1 MSGYAFELLGIL
13 IALGLLIFFAF
24 RGYTLLL
31 AAPAAAIV
39 AAAFSGEPLLAKWTL
54 TFMQGT
60 GRFVV
65 NFFPLFLL
73 GGVFGKLMDDSGA
86 ALSMA
91 RTITERLG
99 ETRAVM
105 AVVLACAALTYGG
118 VSLFVVAFAVFPV
131 ADALFRQAAV
141 PHRLIPP
148 AIALGAFTFT
158 MTALP
163 GTPAIQNAIPMAYF
177 GTTLFAAPVLG
188 VLASATILGFGL
200 WWLRAI
206 EARARRA
213 GEGYSSETH
222 ATADEQFVRERA
234 TNADNFDPA
243 ELPHG
248 HRSEQLPP
256 FALAVTPILIVLAVN
271 LIMSLFVL
279 PRVYTGFLAEPRFGE
294 TSLSAVSG
302 VWSVVT
308 ALAVASLVL
317 VLILRKRLPEL
328 RKTLDAG
335 ANASVLPALNTAS
348 LVGFGA
354 VVAALPAFAVVR
366 DGFLAV
372 PGGPLVSIAVAAN
385 VMGGITGSASGGLI
399 IALNALG
406 ETYAQLAAAVGID
419 PALMHRVAAIS
430 SGALAMLPHNGAVV
444 TLLAICGATQRGSY
458 REIMMVGT
466 RGTVD
471 RTGVRHRAGEAI
483 RGLLKHSPAFA
494 SRHRASQ
501 PPSTGSAAPLSCA
514 AASEQRN
521 VASAPSCSG
530 VAKSREGCFSPSSFT
545 LASSGD
551 SFSRAAR
558 ASICFSTSG
567 VSTQPGQIA
576 LQVMPVVAV
585 SSATPF
591 VKPTTPCL
599 DAT

>member
-1 MSGYAFELLGIL
+1 MSAYVVELLGIL
-13 IALGLLIFFAF
+13 IALGLLIFLAF

-31 AAPAAAIV
+31 AAPVAAMV

-60 GRFVV
+60 GRFIT

-86 ALSMA
+86 ALAMA
-91 RTITERLG
+91 RSITERLG
-99 ETRAVM
+99 ETRAVI

-177 GTTLFAAPVLG
+177 GTTLFAAPGLG
-188 VLASATILGFGL
+188 ILASATILGFGL
-200 WWLRAI
+200 WWLRVM

-213 GEGYSSETH
+213 GEGYSAETA

-248 HRSEQLPP
+248 HRSEQLPL
-256 FALAVTPILIVLAVN
+256 FALAVAPIFIVLAVN

-279 PRVYTGFLAEPRFGE
+279 PRMYTGFLAEPRFGE

-308 ALAVASLVL
+308 ALAVAALVL
-317 VLILRKRLPEL
+317 VLILYKRLPEL

-335 ANASVLPALNTAS
+335 ANASVLPVLNTAS

-354 VVAALPAFAVVR
+354 VVAALPAFGVVR
-366 DGFLAV
+366 DGFLVV

-385 VMGGITGSASGGLI
+385 VMGGITGSASGGLT
-399 IALNALG
+399 IALNSLG
-406 ETYAQLAAAVGID
+406 ETYAQLAAGMSIH
-419 PALMHRVAAIS
+419 PELMHRVAAIS

-458 REIMMVGT
+458 REIMMVGLV
-466 RGTVD
+466 G
-471 RTGVRHRAGEAI
+471 
-483 RGLLKHSPAFA
+483 
-494 SRHRASQ
+494 
-501 PPSTGSAAPLSCA
+501 PL
-514 AASEQRN
+514 
-521 VASAPSCSG
+521 
-530 VAKSREGCFSPSSFT
+530 
-545 LASSGD
+545 
-551 SFSRAAR
+551 
-558 ASICFSTSG
+558 
-567 VSTQPGQIA
+567 IA
-576 LQVMPVVAV
+576 LVVVIALGKLIG
-585 SSATPF
+585 AF
-591 VKPTTPCL
+591 
-599 DAT
+599 

>member
-1 MSGYAFELLGIL
+1 VSAYAAGLLGIL
-13 IALGLLIFFAF
+13 IALGLLIFLAF

-31 AAPAAAIV
+31 AAPAAAMV
-39 AAAFSGEPLLAKWTL
+39 AAAFSGEPILAKWTL
-54 TFMQGT
+54 TFMRGT
-60 GRFVV
+60 GGFIT

-73 GGVFGKLMDDSGA
+73 GGVFGKFMDDSGA
-86 ALSMA
+86 ALSIA

-99 ETRAVM
+99 EQRAVI
-105 AVVLACAALTYGG
+105 AVVLACAVLTYGG
-118 VSLFVVAFAVFPV
+118 VSLFVVAFALFPV

-163 GTPAIQNAIPMAYF
+163 GTPAIQNAIPMATF
-177 GTTLFAAPVLG
+177 GTTLFAAPGLG
-188 VLASATILGFGL
+188 ILASATILGFGL
-200 WWLRAI
+200 WWLRLI
-206 EARARRA
+206 EARARSA
-213 GEGYSSETH
+213 GEGYSSGTL

-256 FALAVTPILIVLAVN
+256 FALAVAPILIVLAVN
-271 LIMSLFVL
+271 LIMSLLVL
-279 PRVYTGFLAEPRFGE
+279 PRIYTGFLAEPRFGE
-294 TSLSAVSG
+294 TSLAAVSG

-308 ALAVASLVL
+308 ALAIASLAL
-317 VLILRKRLPEL
+317 VLIHRKRLPEL
-328 RKTLDAG
+328 RKSLDAG

-385 VMGGITGSASGGLI
+385 VMGGITGSASGGLT

-406 ETYAQLAAAVGID
+406 QTYAELAAAASIQ
-419 PALMHRVAAIS
+419 PELMHRVAAIS

-458 REIMMVGT
+458 REIMMVGLV
-466 RGTVD
+466 GPL
-471 RTGVRHRAGEAI
+471 I
-483 RGLLKHSPAFA
+483 GLI
-494 SRHRASQ
+494 
-501 PPSTGSAAPLSCA
+501 
-514 AASEQRN
+514 
-521 VASAPSCSG
+521 V
-530 VAKSREGCFSPSSFT
+530 V
-545 LASSGD
+545 
-551 SFSRAAR
+551 
-558 ASICFSTSG
+558 
-567 VSTQPGQIA
+567 IA
-576 LQVMPVVAV
+576 LGKLFGA
-585 SSATPF
+585 F
-591 VKPTTPCL
+591 
-599 DAT
+599 

>member
-1 MSGYAFELLGIL
+1 VSAYAAGLLGIL
-13 IALGLLIFFAF
+13 IALGLLIFLAF

-31 AAPAAAIV
+31 AAPAAAMV
-39 AAAFSGEPLLAKWTL
+39 AAAFSGEPILAKWTL
-54 TFMQGT
+54 TFMRGT
-60 GRFVV
+60 GGFIT

-73 GGVFGKLMDDSGA
+73 GGVFGKFMDDSGA
-86 ALSMA
+86 ALSIA

-99 ETRAVM
+99 EQRAVI
-105 AVVLACAALTYGG
+105 AVVLACAVLTYGG

-163 GTPAIQNAIPMAYF
+163 GTPAIQNAIPMATF
-177 GTTLFAAPVLG
+177 GTTLFAAPGLG
-188 VLASATILGFGL
+188 ILASATILGFGL
-200 WWLRAI
+200 WWLRLI
-206 EARARRA
+206 EARARSA
-213 GEGYSSETH
+213 GEGYSSGTL

-256 FALAVTPILIVLAVN
+256 FALAVAPILIVLAVN
-271 LIMSLFVL
+271 LIMSLLVL
-279 PRVYTGFLAEPRFGE
+279 PRIYTGFLAEPRFGE
-294 TSLSAVSG
+294 TSLAAVSG

-308 ALAVASLVL
+308 ALAIASLAL
-317 VLILRKRLPEL
+317 VLIHRKRLPEL
-328 RKTLDAG
+328 RKSLDAG

-385 VMGGITGSASGGLI
+385 VMGGITGSASGGLT

-406 ETYAQLAAAVGID
+406 QTYAELAAAASIQ
-419 PALMHRVAAIS
+419 PELMHRVAAIS

-458 REIMMVGT
+458 REIMMVGLV
-466 RGTVD
+466 G
-471 RTGVRHRAGEAI
+471 
-483 RGLLKHSPAFA
+483 
-494 SRHRASQ
+494 
-501 PPSTGSAAPLSCA
+501 PL
-514 AASEQRN
+514 
-521 VASAPSCSG
+521 
-530 VAKSREGCFSPSSFT
+530 
-545 LASSGD
+545 
-551 SFSRAAR
+551 
-558 ASICFSTSG
+558 
-567 VSTQPGQIA
+567 IA
-576 LQVMPVVAV
+576 LTVAI
-585 SSATPF
+585 ALGKLF
-591 VKPTTPCL
+591 G
-599 DAT
+599 AF

>member
-1 MSGYAFELLGIL
+1 MSAYTVELFGIL
-13 IALGLLIFFAF
+13 TALGLLIFLAF
-24 RGYTLLL
+24 RGFTLLL

-60 GRFVV
+60 GRFII

-86 ALSMA
+86 ALSIA
-91 RTITERLG
+91 RGITEWLG

-105 AVVLACAALTYGG
+105 AAVLACAVLTYGG

-131 ADALFRQAAV
+131 AAALFRQAAV

-177 GTTLFAAPVLG
+177 GTTLFAAPILG
-188 VLASATILGFGL
+188 ILASAIILGFGL
-200 WWLRAI
+200 WWLRLI
-206 EARARRA
+206 EMRARRA
-213 GEGYSSETH
+213 GEGYSAEMP
-222 ATADEQFVRERA
+222 ATDDQFVRERA
-234 TNADNFDPA
+234 ANADNFDPA

-248 HRSEQLPP
+248 HRSEQLPS
-256 FALAVTPILIVLAVN
+256 FALSVAPILIVLVVN
-271 LIMSLFVL
+271 LLMSLFVL

-302 VWSVVT
+302 AWSVVT
-308 ALAVASLVL
+308 ALAIASLVL
-317 VLILRKRLPEL
+317 AVIHHKRLPEL

-335 ANASVLPALNTAS
+335 ANASVLPVLNTAS

-385 VMGGITGSASGGLI
+385 VMGGITGSASGGLT
-399 IALNALG
+399 IALDSLG
-406 ETYAQLAAAVGID
+406 ETYAQLAASIGIH
-419 PALMHRVAAIS
+419 PELMHRVAAIS

-458 REIMMVGT
+458 REIMMVGLV
-466 RGTVD
+466 G
-471 RTGVRHRAGEAI
+471 
-483 RGLLKHSPAFA
+483 
-494 SRHRASQ
+494 
-501 PPSTGSAAPLSCA
+501 PL
-514 AASEQRN
+514 
-521 VASAPSCSG
+521 
-530 VAKSREGCFSPSSFT
+530 
-545 LASSGD
+545 
-551 SFSRAAR
+551 
-558 ASICFSTSG
+558 
-567 VSTQPGQIA
+567 IA
-576 LQVMPVVAV
+576 LVAV
-585 SSATPF
+585 IVLGKLFGSF
-591 VKPTTPCL
+591 
-599 DAT
+599 

>member
-1 MSGYAFELLGIL
+1 MSACVVELLGIL
-13 IALGLLIFFAF
+13 ISLGLLIFLAF

-60 GRFVV
+60 ARFIA

-86 ALSMA
+86 ALSIA
-91 RTITERLG
+91 RTITEWLG
-99 ETRAVM
+99 TAHAVM
-105 AVVLACAALTYGG
+105 AVVLACAVLTYGG

-131 ADALFRQAAV
+131 AAALFRQAAV

-158 MTALP
+158 MTTLP

-177 GTTLFAAPVLG
+177 GTTLFAAPGLG
-188 VLASATILGFGL
+188 ILASAAILGFGL
-200 WWLRAI
+200 WWLRVI
-206 EARARRA
+206 EARARSA

-222 ATADEQFVRERA
+222 VTADEQFVRERA

-248 HRSEQLPP
+248 QRSEQLPL
-256 FALAVTPILIVLAVN
+256 FALAVAPILIVLAVN
-271 LIMSLFVL
+271 LIMSLLVL
-279 PRVYTGFLAEPRFGE
+279 PWMYTGFLAEPRFGE
-294 TSLSAVSG
+294 TSLAAVSG

-317 VLILRKRLPEL
+317 VLIHRKRLPEL

-335 ANASVLPALNTAS
+335 ANASVLPGLNTAS

-366 DGFLAV
+366 DGFLVV

-406 ETYAQLAAAVGID
+406 ETYADLAAAVGID
-419 PALMHRVAAIS
+419 PALMHRVASIS
-430 SGALAMLPHNGAVV
+430 SGTLAMLPHNGAVV

-458 REIMMVGT
+458 REIMMVGLV
-466 RGTVD
+466 G
-471 RTGVRHRAGEAI
+471 
-483 RGLLKHSPAFA
+483 
-494 SRHRASQ
+494 
-501 PPSTGSAAPLSCA
+501 PL
-514 AASEQRN
+514 
-521 VASAPSCSG
+521 VAL
-530 VAKSREGCFSPSSFT
+530 V
-545 LASSGD
+545 
-551 SFSRAAR
+551 
-558 ASICFSTSG
+558 
-567 VSTQPGQIA
+567 VVIA
-576 LQVMPVVAV
+576 LGKLFGA
-585 SSATPF
+585 F
-591 VKPTTPCL
+591 
-599 DAT
+599 